1 MLSRHVTF
9 YLREVHCIFKYLLVT
24 IPCRASFSLVMLRQ
38 ALAQKLQE
46 KQNIWSKRYSWNIK
60 NSICRFYVSKLRE
73 LLLWTIRRLYFPKQ
87 IAFVY
92 PNAKSFNE
100 SVQSSITIKVFYL
113 NTSFLMWLEPYDYII
128 LFNTDSYLVGRDKHN
143 Q

>member
-1 MLSRHVTF
+1 MSRHVTF
-9 YLREVHCIFKYLLVT
+9 YLREVHSIFKYLLVT

-87 IAFVY
+87 IALSTQMQKLLMSLF
-92 PNAKSFNE
+92 K
-100 SVQSSITIKVFYL
+100 VQLRSKFFYL

-128 LFNTDSYLVGRDKHN
+128 IFNPFRSA
-143 Q
+143 QM